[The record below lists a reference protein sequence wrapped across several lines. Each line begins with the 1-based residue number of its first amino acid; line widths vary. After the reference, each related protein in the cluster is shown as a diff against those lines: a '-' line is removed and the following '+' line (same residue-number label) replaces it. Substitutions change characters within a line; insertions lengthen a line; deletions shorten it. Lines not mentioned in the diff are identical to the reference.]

1 MGLMHRNKNQNK
13 FRQQNNCNNKI
24 YKKKESEVDFHRI
37 TQRMRQID
45 IGKATPEY
53 MNYISMIPK
62 TQRSAQHPRTPNPRE
77 KMPNKWWKKKMND
90 WRKALHAFDVK
101 EDDDNNEDDKSVDDK
116 KKENCVNFCCE
127 KCSKEFVDFDEW
139 QKHRKICKG
148 KVDEKREK
156 NVNDK
161 ENVDKII
168 NGDLSHNVVADFD
181 DDDSSSFDM
190 FKMDDDIDLDQ
201 NEDVDLKEKECA
213 NTDIKV
219 VDSKDGLLDALND
232 VLGDSDDDLF

>member
-1 MGLMHRNKNQNK
+1 MG
-13 FRQQNNCNNKI
+13 
-24 YKKKESEVDFHRI
+24 DFHRI

-90 WRKALHAFDVK
+90 WRKTLHAFDVK
-101 EDDDNNEDDKSVDDK
+101 EEDDNNENDKSVDDR

-148 KVDEKREK
+148 

-161 ENVDKII
+161 ENMDKVI
-168 NGDLSHNVVADFD
+168 NGDMIHTVVADFD

-190 FKMDDDIDLDQ
+190 FKMDEDIDL
-201 NEDVDLKEKECA
+201 KEEECT

-219 VDSKDGLLDALND
+219 EKSKDGLLDALND
-232 VLGDSDDDLF
+232 VLG